1 MRFATVMLALLA
13 LAIGCAFGPGP
24 APRPL
29 APMPARRDGV
39 MATGDAAY
47 DGFFL
52 RAAEVERK
60 VAAAEA
66 QQAALHRPL
75 ALALDLPVEARAE
88 DVVAALREVARQA
101 ALSGARFTL
110 VAGEPGPADRSD
122 EPRLVQRSKAPIEP
136 RARLILDATVE
147 TVRLAL
153 TASAG
158 WGAMRS
164 EIDALRREAE
174 KLVAGVPKRFPTK
187 RRGARFGKAVVAELQ
202 SRWLALGAQA
212 KRAAASSDASTSLV
226 AQLRAASST

>member
-1 MRFATVMLALLA
+1 MGDTRLLDFKGSGLWAVILGGSSGFGLATAKRL
-13 LAIGCAFGPGP
+13 
-24 APRPL
+24 
-29 APMPARRDGV
+29 
-39 MATGDAAY
+39 
-47 DGFFL
+47 
-52 RAAEVERK
+52 
-60 VAAAEA
+60 
-66 QQAALHRPL
+66 
-75 ALALDLPVEARAE
+75 ARA
-88 DVVAALREVARQA
+88 
-101 ALSGARFTL
+101 GFTL
-110 VAGEPGPADRSD
+110 VGGERGLADRSD
-122 EPRLVQRSKAPIEP
+122 QPRLVQKSKAPIEP

-158 WGAMRS
+158 WGALRS